1 MAKYDDYGHGDADGN
16 YNDKQG
22 RDRNDGGEST
32 QTQAQSMAGK
42 QAAVRQMDQEYLDSQ
57 AGAKSFYDA
66 MNSAWH
72 GNISDVDL
80 SQYMDSVGTGYEQR
94 SPLLGSFDALATG
107 RGGFGD
113 YLSRG
118 FDSIVGNIPG
128 LGLLSG
134 GIDIAQRLMNGGVV
148 GGDMFGKFVGGLTG
162 NPLLGMGARVGMN
175 AYNGI
180 PLERQLLSEL
190 TNNAPMLA
198 GMMGFNPMFG
208 AAAGQVGRAMQDGE
222 LSFGGLTKGLF

>member
-1 MAKYDDYGHGDADGN
+1 MAKYDDYGQGDADGN

-22 RDRNDGGEST
+22 RDRNDGES
-32 QTQAQSMAGK
+32 ASSNSMVGR
-42 QAAVRQMDQEYLDSQ
+42 QAAVRQMEQEYLDSQ

-66 MNSAWH
+66 MNNAWH

-148 GGDMFGKFVGGLTG
+148 GGDLVGRMVGNVTG
-162 NPLLGMGARVGMN
+162 NPLLGLGARVGMN

-180 PLERQLLSEL
+180 PLEKQLLPEL

-208 AAAGQVGRAMQDGE
+208 VAAGQVGRAMQDGE